1 MRISGAAGFVLLM
14 LALATPAAAFA
25 PACRLPQR
33 AAGMREVSSLRMSS
47 EDVRGSRR
55 WAIRVLPGAA
65 VLAGVAP
72 QLVQA
77 AEPVAAA
84 EPTATFLQRAVRIPP
99 RLPPGLVLR
108 PAPAP
113 GTDRWAMH

>member
-1 MRISGAAGFVLLM
+1 MQVSGAAGLALLM

-33 AAGMREVSSLRMSS
+33 VAGMREVSSLRMNS
-47 EDVRGSRR
+47 EEVRGSRR
-55 WAIRVLPGAA
+55 WALRVMPGAV

-77 AEPVAAA
+77 ADPVAAG
-84 EPTATFLQRAVRIPP
+84 EPTGTFLQRAVRIPP
-99 RLPPGLVLR
+99 RLAPGLVLHPPR
-108 PAPAP
+108 SRAW
-113 GTDRWAMH
+113 D